1 MEYCYIGGNSH
12 TGTEEQSNSGGHPGV
27 QPNHVQV
34 ARPGVPVE
42 YCVVIHQDREV
53 DQEGQAEEETNLR
66 LAELSPQLKL
76 SWLFYQ
82 LIHPGLIIIRS
93 VVFKRL

>member
-1 MEYCYIGGNSH
+1 MEYCYVGRNGH

-53 DQEGQAEEETNLR
+53 DQEG
-66 LAELSPQLKL
+66 
-76 SWLFYQ
+76 
-82 LIHPGLIIIRS
+82 
-93 VVFKRL
+93 